1 MKFLKWFSLFFV
13 SMVITL
19 FFGICIGFMME
30 DYFYPNKKEHQSE
43 EKLTVVP
50 KKSVV
55 FEEEPSPEVVAVSG
69 QEERINANTEY
80 ICIEH
85 DMVTGEEVPVSGN
98 VPQKYLGMTR
108 EQFVES
114 MSEYETNPPLG
125 ERERGLVS
133 VEVRRFSSA
142 EVEVLMNYKYI
153 HPGENFYIIVYD
165 DRINV
170 LLEDKKTVFLETG
183 IMAKDLPESLQQKI
197 VQGMYISG
205 EEALYDFLESYTS

>member
-1 MKFLKWFSLFFV
+1 MKILKWFSLFFV

-19 FFGICIGFMME
+19 FLGICLGFMME
-30 DYFYPNKKEHQSE
+30 EFFYPHEEESRSE
-43 EKLTVVP
+43 EKLSAVP

-55 FEEEPSPEVVAVSG
+55 FEEEPSSEIMAVSE
-69 QEERINANTEY
+69 QEERITANTEY

-85 DMVTGEEVPVSGN
+85 DMVTGEEVPVSAN
-98 VPQKYLGMTR
+98 APQKYLGMTR

-114 MSEYETNPPLG
+114 MSEYENNPPLG

-153 HPGENFYIIVYD
+153 HPGESFYIVVYD

-170 LLEDKKTVFLETG
+170 LLEDKKTVYLETG
-183 IMAKDLPESLQQKI
+183 IMAKDLPESLQQEI
-197 VQGMYISG
+197 VQGMFISG